1 MKENNTL
8 GIVSLILG
16 ILAALSSLIFII
28 SIPLAIASAICGII
42 ALAKKKKKAMPIIGI
57 VLSIISILFSAGII
71 LLVGVV
77 FSNINDDDIRSALV
91 RAYNNTTSE
100 SETQNIDTNNKLT
113 GKSWILEDDSLL
125 ELGDNGIYYWYQNK
139 DDKTDNYYTGRY
151 NTCFGDSAIEKI
163 KEAYSFNEE
172 ALNNN
177 NYVLR
182 RDIYYL
188 ELNKEQAVVNGKLTN
203 VNQVTKMALF
213 FVYTIPD
220 KCTGINMSTLNYV
233 NMELQK

>member
-113 GKSWILEDDSLL
+113 GKSDGRKN
-125 ELGDNGIYYWYQNK
+125 ELK
-139 DDKTDNYYTGRY
+139 
-151 NTCFGDSAIEKI
+151 
-163 KEAYSFNEE
+163 
-172 ALNNN
+172 
-177 NYVLR
+177 
-182 RDIYYL
+182 
-188 ELNKEQAVVNGKLTN
+188 
-203 VNQVTKMALF
+203 
-213 FVYTIPD
+213 
-220 KCTGINMSTLNYV
+220 
-233 NMELQK
+233 

>member
-100 SETQNIDTNNKLT
+100 SEKLVRLPMYYGLT
-113 GKSWILEDDSLL
+113 KED
-125 ELGDNGIYYWYQNK
+125 Q
-139 DDKTDNYYTGRY
+139 DKVIK
-151 NTCFGDSAIEKI
+151 AI
-163 KEAYSFNEE
+163 KEFYAKN
-172 ALNNN
+172 
-177 NYVLR
+177 
-182 RDIYYL
+182 
-188 ELNKEQAVVNGKLTN
+188 
-203 VNQVTKMALF
+203 
-213 FVYTIPD
+213 
-220 KCTGINMSTLNYV
+220 
-233 NMELQK
+233 